1 MFMPGRGRHRCH
13 PTGPA
18 EKVILMDSMQIN
30 KGVAAVLVSGIV
42 FFVSGRIA
50 TLLVP
55 NHELAK
61 SAITIEMPAA
71 PGAVAPPPVLPFA
84 NLMASADATAGKAVF
99 AAAGCVACHSVNE
112 GGKAGVGPN
121 LYGVV
126 GAAEAGRPGF
136 VYSAALTGKGGKWS
150 FEELNAWLTK
160 PAAYAPGTKMS
171 FAGLPDAKKRADVI
185 AYLNTL
191 QATPLPMPAPQQV
204 AASSAAVSAA
214 PAPAAEEPF
223 AVMLAKA
230 DVAAGQ
236 KSTMQLGCI
245 ACHSF
250 NEGGK
255 NGLGPNLYGVVGH
268 AKASHEGFAYSA
280 ALSGKGGE
288 WSYDELNA
296 WLTKPAAYAPGTK
309 MSFAG
314 ISNAQTR
321 ANVIAY
327 LRTLAAEP
335 KPLP

>member
-1 MFMPGRGRHRCH
+1 
-13 PTGPA
+13 
-18 EKVILMDSMQIN
+18 MDSMQVN
-30 KGVAAVLVSGIV
+30 KGVAAVLVAGIT
-42 FFVSGRIA
+42 FFVSGRVA

-55 NHELAK
+55 EQTLTK
-61 SAITIEMPAA
+61 SAITVEMPQAPSAAA
-71 PGAVAPPPVLPFA
+71 PAPVLPFA
-84 NLMASADATAGKAVF
+84 NLMAASDANAGKAVF

-126 GAAEAGRPGF
+126 GATQGARPGF
-136 VYSAALTGKGGKWS
+136 SYSAALSGKGGKWT
-150 FEELNAWLTK
+150 FDELNTWLTK

-171 FAGLPDAKKRADVI
+171 FAGLPDATKRANVI

-191 QATPLPMPAPQQV
+191 QATPLPMPA
-204 AASSAAVSAA
+204 AEKLASASAAPAAAA
-214 PAPAAEEPF
+214 PAPAADEPLP
-223 AVMLAKA
+223 VLLAKA
-230 DVAAGQ
+230 DAAAGQ

-255 NGLGPNLYGVVGH
+255 NGLGPNLYNVVGRE
-268 AKASHEGFAYSA
+268 KASHEGFVYSA
-280 ALSGKGGE
+280 ALKGKGGE
-288 WSYDELNA
+288 WSYEELNA

-314 ISNAQTR
+314 IANAQTR